1 MRRLVAN
8 LTAALLIVTAC
19 TQTTTTTPQASAGE
33 KPVPGGTLV
42 RAVTGDPKSFNPILV
57 TDTTSYRYIEAVYED
72 LLRRDEKTGQLTGRL
87 AEKFD
92 LSADGLTLTYT
103 LRDGLKWSDGT
114 PFTGE
119 DYKYTAEATMRS
131 KRTTRQNVFQNVLG
145 AQDYKEGK
153 TDEIKGIQVKDGGK
167 TIVISSTTN
176 MCSAVEDLSGAGAGY
191 MLPSKHFK

>member
-1 MRRLVAN
+1 TR
-8 LTAALLIVTAC
+8 
-19 TQTTTTTPQASAGE
+19 
-33 KPVPGGTLV
+33 V

-57 TDTTSYRYIEAVYED
+57 TDTTSYRYIEAVYQD
-72 LLRRDEKTGQLTGRL
+72 LLRRDAKTNELTGRL
-87 AEKFD
+87 AEKFE
-92 LSADGLTLTYT
+92 LSKDGLTLTYT

-153 TDEIKGIQVKDGGK
+153 TDEITGIQLKDGGK
-167 TIVISSTTN
+167 TIVITFSKTLCT
-176 MCSAVEDLSGAGAGY
+176 AVEDLSRSEEHTSE
-191 MLPSKHFK
+191 LQSPDHLVCRL